1 MMFLQGT
8 PPTDSFAS
16 GVDFGSISFYDK
28 VLTKINEAFDTKK
41 ISGFFMELEDNAKK
55 TNTKIANG
63 LKGTSDTIAKAV
75 FNAYKNTQ
83 MIGGSMQDATDYLES
98 YADELGKLPNILEDV
113 VEQSIEFAKASG
125 MATKE
130 IGQSI
135 GKLSQFGIG
144 QKEALDRMQKTFLVA
159 RKFGVDSSKLTKTL
173 VENISKANSYGFK
186 DGAAGLTKMAAQSQ
200 SLSVN
205 MKDTFNLAGDML
217 DPDKALEFSTN
228 MQLLGND
235 AGGLGDFFMNMYQAQ
250 NDVEGFQK
258 RIEKSMTSIVSINKQ
273 TGEIGRMS
281 GSQMQRAREMANL
294 LGKDFDQIVQES
306 ESLTK
311 NQFKLD
317 KIKGGLINKG
327 ITSEEDQ
334 QLIASLAEI
343 GPGGEVKIQI
353 PGQKAMIDAANVTA
367 QDIEKL
373 RGGLKSGEDVEKM
386 GATDVDKRIEGI
398 AGQQLS
404 TLQNINNSLE
414 RIEKSQIFGMGADKG
429 LNIVTESIQPLATS
443 AEKVANNFM
452 GASTATET
460 LIKAL
465 KKVDTYVTDQIEAVS
480 IVAVPLANTF
490 ATAIDAAADA
500 AISTGVSTP
509 TPNPNPTFDA
519 FLPSGNAPIIGK
531 KDEWFQGI
539 VGDEVL
545 MGTNLKKGLDS
556 VDKQRSLSS
565 ELIKNMGMSMDEM
578 MKPLESLVKVSPSLK
593 NIGTASKLNEMSSQT
608 TNINTTN
615 TQKVEGGFTITI
627 DASKVDKSLDPT
639 MIKNEVMNAMY
650 KLKDEMKK
658 QGVLNFDLK

>member
-1 MMFLQGT
+1 MMFVTADPYPGGENFGPQ
-8 PPTDSFAS
+8 
-16 GVDFGSISFYDK
+16 DF
-28 VLTKINEAFDTKK
+28 LTKVGDGISSAFDPGKVQ
-41 ISGFFMELEDNAKK
+41 GFFLGLEDNAKK
-55 TNTKIANG
+55 TSTKIANG
-63 LKGTSDTIAKAV
+63 LVGTSNNIKEAV

-130 IGQSI
+130 IGQAI

-159 RKFGVDSSKLTKTL
+159 RKFGVDSGKLTKTL

-235 AGGLGDFFMNMYQAQ
+235 AGGLGDYWMNMYQAQ

-343 GPGGEVKIQI
+343 GAGGKVEIRI
-353 PGQKAMIDAANVTA
+353 PGQSAMIDAANVTA
-367 QDIEKL
+367 SELEAL
-373 RGGLKSGEDVEKM
+373 RGGLKTGEDVEKM

-404 TLQNINNSLE
+404 TLQNIQNSLE
-414 RIEKSQIFGMGADKG
+414 RLEKSTIFGGGVSAGDTMLAPMQK
-429 LNIVTESIQPLATS
+429 LATNTENM
-443 AEKVANNFM
+443 ANEIGKLNPEITRFITVTNDFTGKV
-452 GASTATET
+452 
-460 LIKAL
+460 
-465 KKVDTYVTDQIEAVS
+465 
-480 IVAVPLANTF
+480 
-490 ATAIDAAADA
+490 ATAISDAADVTVLRTTAD
-500 AISTGVSTP
+500 IMLKFLKNLNTTP
-509 TPNPNPTFDA
+509 PPPVPPNPTFDA

>member
-1 MMFLQGT
+1 
-8 PPTDSFAS
+8 
-16 GVDFGSISFYDK
+16 
-28 VLTKINEAFDTKK
+28 
-41 ISGFFMELEDNAKK
+41 
-55 TNTKIANG
+55 
-63 LKGTSDTIAKAV
+63 
-75 FNAYKNTQ
+75 
-83 MIGGSMQDATDYLES
+83 
-98 YADELGKLPNILEDV
+98 
-113 VEQSIEFAKASG
+113 
-125 MATKE
+125 
-130 IGQSI
+130 
-135 GKLSQFGIG
+135 
-144 QKEALDRMQKTFLVA
+144 
-159 RKFGVDSSKLTKTL
+159 
-173 VENISKANSYGFK
+173 
-186 DGAAGLTKMAAQSQ
+186 MAAQSQ

-205 MKDTFNLAGDML
+205 MKDTFKLAGDML

-334 QLIASLAEI
+334 QLIARLAEI
-343 GPGGEVKIQI
+343 GAGGEVKIQI
-353 PGQKAMIDAANVTA
+353 PGQKDMIDAAKVTA
-367 QDIEKL
+367 DDIEKL

-404 TLQNINNSLE
+404 TLQNIQNSLE
-414 RIEKSQIFGMGADKG
+414 RLEKSTIFGTATTDRENMLAHVGK
-429 LNIVTESIQPLATS
+429 LATTTQTL
-443 AEKVANNFM
+443 ADEITNKLGPEMGRFITVTNKFTDKVADAVTDM
-452 GASTATET
+452 TDLAVLQTTA
-460 LIKAL
+460 KAL
-465 KKVDTYVTDQIEAVS
+465 VVALETIE
-480 IVAVPLANTF
+480 
-490 ATAIDAAADA
+490 
-500 AISTGVSTP
+500 STSTP
-509 TPNPNPTFDA
+509 TITPPTPGMDV
-519 FLPSGNAPIIGK
+519 FLPSGGAPIIGSE
-531 KDEWFQGI
+531 DEWFKGI
-539 VGDEVL
+539 VGDEIL
-545 MGTNLKKGLDS
+545 MGTNLKKGLDT
-556 VDKQRSLSS
+556 VDKQRTLSNQ
-565 ELIKNMGMSMDEM
+565 LITSMGASMGEM

-593 NIGTASKLNEMSSQT
+593 NVGSTSKLNEMSSQT